1 MLYKIVIM
9 FLVDL
14 KVDTGNQVIA
24 TRTVWRIYYHN
35 I

>member
-14 KVDTGNQVIA
+14 KVDTANQVKA
-24 TRTVWRIYYHN
+24 TRTVCRIYYHK